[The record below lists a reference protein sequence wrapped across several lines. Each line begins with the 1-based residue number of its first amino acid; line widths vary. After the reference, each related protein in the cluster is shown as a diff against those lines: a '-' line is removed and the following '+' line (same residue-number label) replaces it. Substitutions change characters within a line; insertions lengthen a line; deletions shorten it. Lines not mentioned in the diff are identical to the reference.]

1 MVVIE
6 FVNGDKESV
15 ETKNSIHSPWKYEK
29 ESECFLV
36 PSIDG
41 DCVYPRDFIKS
52 LKHIRVE

>member
-1 MVVIE
+1 MVKIK
-6 FVNGDKESV
+6 FVDGDCEVV
-15 ETKNSIHSPWKYEK
+15 ETREGIYPPWKYEK